1 MPSKRRLFSGT
12 LALIFFA
19 TSVTALIYRQS
30 IYDWW
35 RLRGYDPSSAI
46 VQLATD
52 TSMNDPTRRLFYVH
66 HPQLEDRTTFNDSCP
81 SRGEKTI
88 ILGCYIT
95 QHGIH
100 LFDVQD
106 PRLEGIEQVTAA
118 HETLHAAY
126 DRLNPSKREEVNAM
140 LERAY
145 EQVSSKRIRD
155 TIESYRSAG
164 DDMLNELHSILGTEV
179 RELPPDLETYYS
191 KYFLERSKIVAYSE
205 KYEKE
210 FTSRENEAKSI
221 LSRIEKIAA
230 ELQAK
235 RAGIDSKEQDLSH
248 QYDQLERERARTSD
262 AADFNTRVAAYNN
275 QVALYRQLVAEFNR
289 LVEEH
294 NSLLAKYNAVA
305 VEENELIKAIDS
317 RPSSI
322 PSQ

>member
-12 LALIFFA
+12 LALLFFA
-19 TSVTALIYRQS
+19 MSITALIYRQS

-35 RLRGYDPSSAI
+35 RLRGYDPSAAI

-52 TSMNDPTRRLFYVH
+52 TSMNSSTRRLFYVH
-66 HPQLEDRTTFNDSCP
+66 HPELEDRTQFNDNCP

-95 QHGIH
+95 QRGIH

-126 DRLNPSKREEVNAM
+126 DRLSPSERDDVNEM

-145 EQVSSKRIRD
+145 DKVNNKRVRD
-155 TIESYRSAG
+155 TIESYRNAG
-164 DDMLNELHSILGTEV
+164 DDILNELHSILGTEV
-179 RELPPDLETYYS
+179 RELPAELEAYYS

-221 LSRIEKIAA
+221 MLRIEKIAA
-230 ELQAK
+230 ELQSK
-235 RAGIDSKEQDLSH
+235 RAAIDSMEQELSN
-248 QYDQLERERARTSD
+248 QYDQLERERAKTSD

-275 QVALYRQLVAEFNR
+275 QVAVYRQLIAEFNR

-322 PSQ
+322 PSE